1 MSSPAMPFKASE
13 EAALRAS
20 VALKAAMGITGA
32 NPVRLYVEVPKNAPL
47 PYVVLGQHEIDDLS
61 SDCGGA
67 HSIVSTVQWW
77 TKDIGPTKGAD
88 AVRQQGAAIVAAL
101 FKELPITGH
110 DTVLVEMEEPESY
123 GTDPDQSSRG
133 RVAFR
138 YETTALA

>member
-1 MSSPAMPFKASE
+1 MASPALPFKVSE
-13 EAALRAS
+13 ETALRNSAG
-20 VALKAAMGITGA
+20 LKTAMGT

-47 PYVVLGQHEIDDLS
+47 PYVVVGQHEIDDLTS
-61 SDCGGA
+61 GCGEA

-77 TKDIGPTKGAD
+77 TKDVGNKKGSE
-88 AVRQQGAAIVAAL
+88 AVRLQGAAIIAAL
-101 FKELPITGH
+101 FAELAIDGH
-110 DTVLVEMEEPESY
+110 ETVLVEMEEPESY